1 MKKSIL
7 LYTFISLYGLNYLT
21 STKIEHT
28 TNEILFK
35 PLGNLIPELSW
46 ATIRTKINITDMF
59 KETEELCK
67 AANIMD
73 KEYTRMGNKFTGG
86 KIKMTVSPSNLNNI
100 QAYLAEILAEDIR
113 QMCIQNTIRIQE
125 IIDVYNLKKVT
136 KPTNIQKMAP
146 DLIRNVRQVVI
157 GSIIAAVGVLTSLV
171 SIFTS
176 NELMNMSSSDDTD
189 DELIDNSN
197 NIIKTLQSHE
207 NAIHRNE
214 AAIKQIKIQIDKLE
228 KTISLEK
235 KANDAY
241 IGLFAIKL
249 FGSTTTQHLERMQ
262 DGLYQLLKNKLSP
275 KLVPLT
281 KIQKITSKLR
291 STARKRGY
299 ELSINSASDVYM
311 CQTSFVAYETGELI
325 VLSHIPMYKN
335 KHLMRLLEYQPTP
348 IILSNQTQQQLFIKP
363 KQPIIAVD
371 EDLTLYSVYTK
382 EEIHHDC
389 WAIHNTHYC
398 KNKNILTRVNHVDC
412 TLALYRKDKTE
423 IKEKCALEI
432 SSPQEVIIQLNS
444 TSFYTYTPNHTD
456 LFINCPETKQEK
468 LRIRGFNIINLKPGC
483 RSSLNRH
490 VFTSGIE
497 IEENIIL
504 KQNNLNLHLNDLIKV
519 QQYEENEFLQLIK
532 EEQHRTQKAVNIVD
546 VRKKFHLKQL
556 QKKSKIN
563 TIFGTTSSAVT
574 MIILV
579 IAGILLYKFCL
590 RNSHRQQSN
599 ACHFNRI
606 EERIQLGQLAIK
618 ENPIA
623 NKPTQIDDSNETSMT
638 EVDNRNIGTTIRLSD
653 IIRNES

>member
-1 MKKSIL
+1 MKQSIIL
-7 LYTFISLYGLNYLT
+7 LTFVSLYGIGHLT
-21 STKIEHT
+21 STIIEPT

-67 AANIMD
+67 AANIME
-73 KEYTRMGNKFTGG
+73 KEYIRMGKKFTGRESKF
-86 KIKMTVSPSNLNNI
+86 KISPSNLNNI

-113 QMCIQNTIRIQE
+113 QMCIQNSIRIQE

-136 KPTNIQKMAP
+136 KPSNIQQIFP
-146 DLIRNVRQVVI
+146 TLLRTTRQAVI
-157 GSIIAAVGVLTSLV
+157 GAIIATIGVMTSLV

-176 NELMNMSSSDDTD
+176 HELMNMSSSDDTD

-207 NAIHRNE
+207 NAIHRDE
-214 AAIKQIKIQIDKLE
+214 AAIKAVKIQIDKLE

-235 KANDAY
+235 KATDAY
-241 IGLFAIKL
+241 LGLFAIKL

-262 DGLYQLLKNKLSP
+262 DGLYQLLKNRLSP

-281 KIQKITSKLR
+281 KLQSITSKLR

-299 ELSINSASDVYM
+299 ELSISSPSDVYM
-311 CQTSFVAYETGELI
+311 CQTSFVAYQTGELI

-335 KHLMRLLEYQPTP
+335 KHLMKLLEYQPTP
-348 IILSNQTQQQLFIKP
+348 IILSNQSQQQLFIKP
-363 KQPIIAVD
+363 QEPIIAVD
-371 EDLTLYSVYTK
+371 EDLTLYSVYTE

-389 WAIHNTHYC
+389 WTIHNTHYC
-398 KNKNILTRVNHVDC
+398 KNRNILTRITHVDC
-412 TLALYRKDKTE
+412 TLALYKKDKKK
-423 IKEKCALEI
+423 IKEKCSLEV

-444 TSFYTYTPNHTD
+444 TSFYTYTPNQTD
-456 LFINCPETKQEK
+456 LFINCPEDKHEK
-468 LRIRGFNIINLKPGC
+468 LRIKGFNIISLKPGC

-497 IEENIIL
+497 IEEEIIL
-504 KQNNLNLHLNDLIKV
+504 KQNNLNLHLTDIIKV
-519 QQYEENEFLQLIK
+519 QEYEENEFLQLIK
-532 EEQHRTQKAVNIVD
+532 EEQQRTRKPVDIVD

-563 TIFGTTSSAVT
+563 TIFGTTSSIVT
-574 MIILV
+574 LIILIV
-579 IAGILLYKFCL
+579 TAFLLYKFCIKGY
-590 RNSHRQQSN
+590 RKQGNN
-599 ACHFNRI
+599 ICHFNRI
-606 EERIQLGQLAIK
+606 EERVQLQEMPEMRKPAQSIVSNTTVSTDAEEIK
-618 ENPIA
+618 GTPI
-623 NKPTQIDDSNETSMT
+623 N
-638 EVDNRNIGTTIRLSD
+638 LSD